1 MSSLKQKLA
10 MSRKSWKQ
18 LFRNPA
24 LMFVFLFLLID
35 CLFVAILIFW
45 GLSTSLKGI
54 DDFMENMVFLP
65 KKFEW
70 KNYAFA
76 FRYFSMPLVNQSGV
90 RQVYLEEMFFNSCI
104 FSIGG
109 SLVGAFCS
117 CWMAYLTQR
126 YRYKFSHIVYTGV
139 LIVMIIPITG
149 GNVGMIKVM
158 SDLHLFGTW
167 PSWMIMKFGFVNMY
181 YLVFYAAF
189 RGIPRDY
196 EESAFMDGAGNF
208 RIFLSILLPMVSS
221 TFLTVFLLNFIGYW
235 NDYMTPLIFLPEK
248 YTISRGIYA
257 LSVTSINAFN
267 RTPMKMATSYMC
279 VIPMVILFVVFR
291 ERMMQS
297 MSLGGLKE

>member
-10 MSRKSWKQ
+10 MSGKSWKQ

-104 FSIGG
+104 FFFSI
-109 SLVGAFCS
+109 SIVTYCS
-117 CWMAYLTQR
+117 
-126 YRYKFSHIVYTGV
+126 SI
-139 LIVMIIPITG
+139 
-149 GNVGMIKVM
+149 M
-158 SDLHLFGTW
+158 SY
-167 PSWMIMKFGFVNMY
+167 V
-181 YLVFYAAF
+181 
-189 RGIPRDY
+189 
-196 EESAFMDGAGNF
+196 
-208 RIFLSILLPMVSS
+208 
-221 TFLTVFLLNFIGYW
+221 
-235 NDYMTPLIFLPEK
+235 
-248 YTISRGIYA
+248 
-257 LSVTSINAFN
+257 
-267 RTPMKMATSYMC
+267 
-279 VIPMVILFVVFR
+279 
-291 ERMMQS
+291 
-297 MSLGGLKE
+297 